1 MKNKKDTLVGIIT
14 IIATVG
20 AMIFSL
26 NYTSK
31 VLTENAHKNTIPI
44 IINKKDPKFQI
55 KNWGM
60 NRTRTQKESDI
71 ERMMRN

>member
-1 MKNKKDTLVGIIT
+1 LKNKQDTLVGIIT
-14 IIATVG
+14 IIATIG

-31 VLTENAHKNTIPI
+31 VLTENEHKNTVPI

-60 NRTRTQKESDI
+60 NRTRTKKDAMI
-71 ERMMRN
+71 EIMMKN

>member
-1 MKNKKDTLVGIIT
+1 MKNKKDMLVGIIT
-14 IIATVG
+14 IIATIG

-31 VLTENAHKNTIPI
+31 VLTENAHKNTAPI

-60 NRTRTQKESDI
+60 NRTRTKKDAMI
-71 ERMMRN
+71 EIMMKN

>member
-1 MKNKKDTLVGIIT
+1 MKNKQDIIVGIIT
-14 IIATVG
+14 IIATIG

-31 VLTENAHKNTIPI
+31 AITENSNKNIIPI
-44 IINKKDPKFQI
+44 IINKKDPKYQI

-60 NRTRTQKESDI
+60 NRTRTKKDVMI
-71 ERMMRN
+71 ERMTYN

>member
-1 MKNKKDTLVGIIT
+1 MKNKKDIFVGIFT
-14 IIATVG
+14 IIVTLG

-31 VLTENAHKNTIPI
+31 TITENAHKNTIPI

-60 NRTRTQKESDI
+60 NRTKTKKDVAI
-71 ERMMRN
+71 EAMMSN